1 MARNRKNGRFS
12 RQTTRRRSRPKT
24 NLTNIAVSLAV
35 ANGLTQGMF
44 NTSVVEFMTGRVD
57 GKYNPGGDGGS
68 VITLP
73 ELLGAKGRDFGG
85 TYGGY
90 ATGFLDAVSKNAK
103 SNMGQLAFTLIAV
116 PVLAKVATKV
126 LRKPVLNP
134 ANKLIKMTGL
144 DVKV

>member
-1 MARNRKNGRFS
+1 
-12 RQTTRRRSRPKT
+12 
-24 NLTNIAVSLAV
+24 V
-35 ANGLTQGMF
+35 ANGLTQGLF
-44 NTSVVEFMTGRVD
+44 NTSIVEFMTGRVN
-57 GKYNPGGDGGS
+57 GSYNPGGDGGS
-68 VITLP
+68 IITLP
-73 ELLGAKGRDFGG
+73 ELLGAKGRNLGG

-90 ATGFLDAVSKNAK
+90 ATGFFDAVGKNAK
-103 SNMGQLAFTLIAV
+103 GNMGQLAFTMIAI